1 MHIKQ
6 GTQRHDGLVYYGK
19 NKKGKDV
26 WVTKEKFDSYR
37 EQQKQWRIA
46 NKERANELTR
56 NWHKANP
63 EKAKLMRKQWEE
75 KNPEKVKQNQQ
86 KRLEKLKQERAGR
99 VFARKEK
106 LKLEKLEKES
116 LKEKRRQE
124 RVIKKQERE
133 MLLAMKPKRVLLTEE
148 EKRTR
153 KNERMKLYLQ
163 NNPEIKKRR
172 NLNRKLRD
180 KTPEGKLK
188 AKERKKR
195 YYEKNP
201 EKKKEHWRNKRQSK
215 SFKKRKALARAR
227 RRKTDPLYAFKHKV
241 CSTINKNLKRNGYTK
256 RSKSLEILGCSWS
269 EFYKHIES
277 QFTEGMNWNNRGFY
291 GWHLDHIIPL
301 ASAKTEEDIIRLN
314 HYTNLQPLWA
324 KDNME
329 KSDFLPCGNKASNL
343 IITEK

>member
-26 WVTKEKFDSYR
+26 WVTKEKFDFYR
-37 EQQKQWRIA
+37 KQQKQWRIA

-56 NWHKANP
+56 NWYKANP

-124 RVIKKQERE
+124 RVIKKQEKE
-133 MLLAMKPKRVLLTEE
+133 MLLAMKPKRVLLTKE
-148 EKRTR
+148 EKKNRRRAYYQRAEVVER
-153 KNERMKLYLQ
+153 KRAYYQRPEVKERNRAKVRKRNYTEEQ
-163 NNPEIKKRR
+163 KK
-172 NLNRKLRD
+172 NRK
-180 KTPEGKLK
+180 E
-188 AKERKKR
+188 AKKR
-195 YYEKNP
+195 YLEKHP
-201 EKKKEHWRNKRQSK
+201 EQRRKRNIRKVLRIAKK
-215 SFKKRKALARAR
+215 
-227 RRKTDPLYAFKHKV
+227 RKTDPLFAFKDRV
-241 CSTINKNLKRNGYTK
+241 RNTINKCLSRAGYTK
-256 RSKSLEILGCSWS
+256 RSKSLDILGCSWDD
-269 EFYKHIES
+269 FYKHIES
-277 QFTEGMNWNNRGFY
+277 QFTDGMDWNSRGFN
-291 GWHLDHIIPL
+291 GWHLDHIVPL
-301 ASAKTEEDIIRLN
+301 ASATTEEEIIKLN